1 MKTTKYLIMAAVAT
15 AFAACSNDEN
25 VADGPVAAQVNAEI
39 YNIVGTRASGTT
51 WAATDEIGISVA
63 SSGLTTG
70 TNVKYKKS
78 ENGFTS
84 ETPIYFQDL
93 ENVTF
98 NAYYP
103 YTEAGGTISKAITV
117 KDQTAANQPKIDYM
131 FARGATASKN
141 TPAVNFKAISE
152 TEAGTSF
159 QHCMSQ
165 LTFEF
170 KAGTGVDDL
179 SQLTQYTIKSLN
191 MAGTFNTETGEAAA
205 NATNPDKQDLVFSL
219 SGISENPHTAAS
231 VIIFPQGATNT
242 TNNTFDIEITLA
254 GQTYK
259 ATLALPIDTDSKFKA
274 GYNLKYTVTI
284 NKTGLSVGSAEIFG
298 WTTVTDTGTAEM
310 Q

>member
-1 MKTTKYLIMAAVAT
+1 MKITKYVMMAAAAM
-15 AFAACSNDEN
+15 AFAACSNDTEVVN
-25 VADGPVAAQVNAEI
+25 DGPVAAQVNAEI

-63 SSGLTTG
+63 STGLTTG

-93 ENVTF
+93 EDVTF

-103 YTEAGGTISKAITV
+103 FSEAGGTISKAITV
-117 KDQTAANQPKIDYM
+117 EDQTAANQPKIDYM

-205 NATNPDKQDLVFSL
+205 NTTSSANNDLVFNL
-219 SGISENPHTAAS
+219 SGISGSSYTPTS
-231 VIIFPQGATNT
+231 IILFPQSTSD
-242 TNNTFDIEITLA
+242 NTFKIEITLDS
-254 GQTYK
+254 QIYK
-259 ATLALPIDTDSKFKA
+259 ATLTLPATTDSKFKA

-284 NKTGLSVGSAEIFG
+284 NKTDLQVSKADIFG
-298 WTTVTDTGTAEM
+298 WTTVPIPDGSATM
-310 Q
+310 